1 MMYMKTSLLL
11 LALASVLSAVDP
23 RPAPELVIKSATG
36 QEQLLSKFR
45 GKVVAVEFLLTTC
58 PHCQKASQNMQ
69 KLYKEL
75 GPQGFQP
82 VGIAIN
88 EMANM
93 LIVDY
98 AKQFNLSYP
107 IGHSNRDAAMQFLA
121 HPVMMSMLM
130 PQLVVIDRR
139 GIIRHQYPGGDKF
152 FENEE
157 KNLRDVLL
165 PLLKS
170 GAGPALA
177 APTSASP
184 KKSTATPPAAK
195 STK

>member
-1 MMYMKTSLLL
+1 MFYMKTSLLM
-11 LALASVLSAVDP
+11 LALATALTAADP
-23 RPAPELVIKSATG
+23 RPAPELVIKAANG

-88 EMANM
+88 DMANM
-93 LIVDY
+93 LINDY
-98 AKQFNLSYP
+98 SKQFSLTYP
-107 IGHSNRDAAMQFLA
+107 IGYANRDVATQFLQ
-121 HPVMMSMLM
+121 HPIMMSMLM
-130 PQLVVIDRR
+130 PQLVVIDRK
-139 GIIRHQYPGGDKF
+139 GVIRHQFPGGDKF

-165 PLLKS
+165 PLLKAG
-170 GAGPALA
+170 GAP
-177 APTSASP
+177 APTSAAP
-184 KKSTATPPAAK
+184 KKPAQTASAAK
-195 STK
+195 SAK

>member
-1 MMYMKTSLLL
+1 MFYMKTSLLM
-11 LALASVLSAVDP
+11 LALATVLSAADP
-23 RPAPELVIKSATG
+23 RPAPELVIKAANG

-82 VGIAIN
+82 IGIAIN
-88 EMANM
+88 DMANM
-93 LIVDY
+93 LINDY
-98 AKQFNLSYP
+98 AKQFNLTYP
-107 IGHSNRDAAMQFLA
+107 LGYSNRDVATQFLQ

-130 PQLVVIDRR
+130 PQLVVIDRK
-139 GIIRHQYPGGDKF
+139 GIIRHHYPGGDKF

-157 KNLRDVLL
+157 KNLRDVVL
-165 PLLKS
+165 PLLKAS
-170 GAGPALA
+170 PAAPA
-177 APTSASP
+177 APTSAAP
-184 KKSTATPPAAK
+184 KKAATPAAAK
-195 STK
+195 SAK

>member
-1 MMYMKTSLLL
+1 MIYMKTSLLM
-11 LALASVLSAVDP
+11 LALATVLSAADP
-23 RPAPELVIKSATG
+23 RPAPELVIKAANG

-82 VGIAIN
+82 IGIAIN
-88 EMANM
+88 DMANM
-93 LIVDY
+93 LINDY
-98 AKQFNLSYP
+98 AKQFNLTYP
-107 IGHSNRDAAMQFLA
+107 LGYSNRDVATQFLQ

-130 PQLVVIDRR
+130 PQLVVIDRK
-139 GIIRHQYPGGDKF
+139 GIIRHHYPGGDKF

-165 PLLKS
+165 PLLK
-170 GAGPALA
+170 ATPAA
-177 APTSASP
+177 PAPTSAAP
-184 KKSTATPPAAK
+184 KKAATPAAAK
-195 STK
+195 SAK

>member
-1 MMYMKTSLLL
+1 MIYMKTSLLM
-11 LALASVLSAVDP
+11 LALATALTAADP
-23 RPAPELVIKSATG
+23 RPAPELVIKAANG

-88 EMANM
+88 DMANM
-93 LIVDY
+93 LINDY
-98 AKQFNLSYP
+98 SKQFSLTYP
-107 IGHSNRDAAMQFLA
+107 IGYANRDVATQFLQ
-121 HPVMMSMLM
+121 HPIMMSMLM
-130 PQLVVIDRR
+130 PQLVVIDRK
-139 GIIRHQYPGGDKF
+139 GVIRHQFPGGDKF

-165 PLLKS
+165 PLLKAG
-170 GAGPALA
+170 GAP
-177 APTSASP
+177 APTSAAP
-184 KKSTATPPAAK
+184 KKPAASASAAK
-195 STK
+195 SAK

>member
-1 MMYMKTSLLL
+1 M
-11 LALASVLSAVDP
+11 LALATVLTAADP
-23 RPAPELVIKSATG
+23 RPAPELVIKAANG

-45 GKVVAVEFLLTTC
+45 GKVVALEFLLTTC
-58 PHCQKASQNMQ
+58 PHCQKASQTMQ

-88 EMANM
+88 DMANM
-93 LIVDY
+93 LINDY
-98 AKQFNLSYP
+98 TKQFNLTYP
-107 IGHSNRDAAMQFLA
+107 VGYSNRDVATQFLQ
-121 HPVMMSMLM
+121 HPIMMSMLM
-130 PQLVVIDRR
+130 PQLVVIDRK
-139 GIIRHQYPGGDKF
+139 GVIRHQFPGGDKF

-165 PLLKS
+165 PLLKA
-170 GAGPALA
+170 GAAA
-177 APTSASP
+177 APTAPAP
-184 KKSTATPPAAK
+184 KKPAAAAPAAK

>member
-1 MMYMKTSLLL
+1 MIYMKTSLLL
-11 LALASVLSAVDP
+11 LALTSVLSATDP

-98 AKQFNLSYP
+98 AKQFSLTYP
-107 IGHSNRDAAMQFLA
+107 IGHSHRDAAMQFLA

-130 PQLVVIDRR
+130 PQLVVIDRK
-139 GIIRHQYPGGDKF
+139 GIIRHQFPGGDKF
-152 FENEE
+152 FDNEE
-157 KNLRDVLL
+157 KNLREVLL
-165 PLLKS
+165 PLLK
-170 GAGPALA
+170 AGGGTA
-177 APTSASP
+177 ATPTSAAP
-184 KKSTATPPAAK
+184 KKPAATPAAAK
-195 STK
+195 SAK

>member
-1 MMYMKTSLLL
+1 MITMKTSLLL
-11 LALASVLSAVDP
+11 LALTSVLSAADP

-93 LIVDY
+93 LIADY
-98 AKQFNLSYP
+98 AKQFNLTYP

-130 PQLVVIDRR
+130 PQLVVIDRK

-165 PLLKS
+165 PLLKGGGGGS
-170 GAGPALA
+170 A
-177 APTSASP
+177 APTSAAP
-184 KKSTATPPAAK
+184 KKATATPAAAK
-195 STK
+195 SAK

>member
-1 MMYMKTSLLL
+1 MIYMKTSLLM
-11 LALASVLSAVDP
+11 LALATALTAADP
-23 RPAPELVIKSATG
+23 RPAPELVIKAANG

-88 EMANM
+88 DMANM
-93 LIVDY
+93 LINDY
-98 AKQFNLSYP
+98 SKQFSLTYP
-107 IGHSNRDAAMQFLA
+107 IGYANRDVATQFLQ
-121 HPVMMSMLM
+121 HPIMMSMLM
-130 PQLVVIDRR
+130 PQLVVIDRK
-139 GIIRHQYPGGDKF
+139 GVIRHQFPGGDKF

-165 PLLKS
+165 PLLKG
-170 GAGPALA
+170 GAA
-177 APTSASP
+177 APTPTSAAPKKPATSAS
-184 KKSTATPPAAK
+184 AAK
-195 STK
+195 SAK

>member
-1 MMYMKTSLLL
+1 MIFMRTPLLM
-11 LALASVLSAVDP
+11 LALATVLSAADP
-23 RPAPELVIKSATG
+23 RPAPELVIKAANG

-45 GKVVAVEFLLTTC
+45 GKVVALEFLLTTC

-88 EMANM
+88 DMANM
-93 LIVDY
+93 LINDY
-98 AKQFNLSYP
+98 TKQFNLTYP
-107 IGHSNRDAAMQFLA
+107 VGYSNRDVATQFLQ
-121 HPVMMSMLM
+121 HPIMMSMLM
-130 PQLVVIDRR
+130 PQLVVIDRK
-139 GIIRHQYPGGDKF
+139 GVIRHQFPGGDKF

-165 PLLKS
+165 PLLKA
-170 GAGPALA
+170 GAAA
-177 APTSASP
+177 APTSAAP
-184 KKSTATPPAAK
+184 KKPAAAAPAAK
-195 STK
+195 SAK

>member
-1 MMYMKTSLLL
+1 MITMKTSLLL
-11 LALASVLSAVDP
+11 LALTSVLSAADP

-88 EMANM
+88 DMANM

-98 AKQFNLSYP
+98 AKQFNLTYP

-130 PQLVVIDRR
+130 PQLVVIDRK

-165 PLLKS
+165 PLLKGGGGGS
-170 GAGPALA
+170 A
-177 APTSASP
+177 APTSAAP
-184 KKSTATPPAAK
+184 KKATATPAAAK
-195 STK
+195 SAK

>member
-1 MMYMKTSLLL
+1 MIYMKTSLLM
-11 LALASVLSAVDP
+11 LALATALTAADP
-23 RPAPELVIKSATG
+23 RPAPELVIKAANG

-82 VGIAIN
+82 IGIAIN
-88 EMANM
+88 DMANM
-93 LIVDY
+93 LINDY
-98 AKQFNLSYP
+98 AKQFNLTYP
-107 IGHSNRDAAMQFLA
+107 IGYANRDVATQFLQ
-121 HPVMMSMLM
+121 HPIMMSMLM
-130 PQLVVIDRR
+130 PQLVVIDRK
-139 GIIRHQYPGGDKF
+139 GVIRHQFPGGDKF

-165 PLLKS
+165 PLLKAS
-170 GAGPALA
+170 GGPAPASSA
-177 APTSASP
+177 APKKPATTAS
-184 KKSTATPPAAK
+184 AAK
-195 STK
+195 SAK

>member
-1 MMYMKTSLLL
+1 MFYMKPFLLL
-11 LALASVLSAVDP
+11 LALSSVLSATDP

-82 VGIAIN
+82 IGIAIN

-93 LIVDY
+93 LIADY
-98 AKQFNLSYP
+98 SKQFNLTYP
-107 IGHSNRDAAMQFLA
+107 IGHSHRDAAMQFLA

-130 PQLVVIDRR
+130 PQLVVIDRK
-139 GIIRHQYPGGDKF
+139 GIIRQQYPGGDKF

-157 KNLRDVLL
+157 KNLREVLL
-165 PLLKS
+165 PLLKAGG
-170 GAGPALA
+170 GAAA
-177 APTSASP
+177 APTSAAP
-184 KKSTATPPAAK
+184 KKPAATPAAAK
-195 STK
+195 SAK